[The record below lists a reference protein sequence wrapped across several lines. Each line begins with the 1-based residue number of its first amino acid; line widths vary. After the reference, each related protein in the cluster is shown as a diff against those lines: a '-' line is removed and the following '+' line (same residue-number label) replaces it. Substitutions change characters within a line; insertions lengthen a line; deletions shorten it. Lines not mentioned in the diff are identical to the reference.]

1 MNKRIQKLH
10 DLSDLLKSNDITKEE
25 FEILKKGLFS
35 DIGGDINVKT
45 KLNDSY
51 RQRVA
56 ELQLLSL
63 KSNIDKR
70 PASGKSNTVKPSI
83 ETQNK
88 NRTSTISKDETV
100 SSKAIFGIGLL
111 FFGIVLLFVLGLSFY
126 DKNASQSTNSN
137 SSSSSPSSTSNS
149 YEQPQESSTMANCV
163 VCGKRVDYYQENT
176 FSGHHFKVSG
186 LMSSD
191 VVCGLECDVTLR
203 RRNERTINREMTD
216 PNSYRDPDIKM
227 PDFNK

>member
-1 MNKRIQKLH
+1 MNKRVQKLQ
-10 DLSDLLKSNDITKEE
+10 DLSELLKSNAISKEE
-25 FEILKKGLFS
+25 FEILKKELLSDSSS
-35 DIGGDINVKT
+35 DIKVKT
-45 KLNDSY
+45 TIDDSY

-56 ELQLLSL
+56 ELQLLRL

-70 PASGKSNTVKPSI
+70 PAAGKGNIVKTSVVTKSNNNPSSFGNDTNISGKITIGVVI
-83 ETQNK
+83 TFLVVLG
-88 NRTSTISKDETV
+88 ISK
-100 SSKAIFGIGLL
+100 IF
-111 FFGIVLLFVLGLSFY
+111 FPKF
-126 DKNASQSTNSN
+126 SQS
-137 SSSSSPSSTSNS
+137 SSPPSSPSSISNS
-149 YEQPQESSTMANCV
+149 YEQPQKSSTMANCV

-176 FSGHHFKVSG
+176 FSGHHFTVSG

-191 VVCGLECDVTLR
+191 VVCGLDCDVTLR

>member
-1 MNKRIQKLH
+1 MIYDNFKFIYPPRAE
-10 DLSDLLKSNDITKEE
+10 S
-25 FEILKKGLFS
+25 
-35 DIGGDINVKT
+35 KT
-45 KLNDSY
+45 KPALISMYDTEEYIAQPKYNGSCCNVFLHYGAFIKVINRHGEQKTRVDSFIKFE
-51 RQRVA
+51 Q
-56 ELQLLSL
+56 
-63 KSNIDKR
+63 
-70 PASGKSNTVKPSI
+70 I